1 MQVANANPEIK
12 VTGRHV
18 AVTDAIVEYARK
30 KVDNLHLDYP
40 RIIEA
45 QIILDVEKYRHIAEV
60 VLRCNNH
67 ITIDASAETSDL
79 YASIDEAVG
88 KIAQQMRKHKTRI
101 LRQHRPRRAQIRH
114 LEAQIIADE
123 VDESVDLDESAP
135 PMVVRTEKYPVKPM
149 FVDEAVLQL
158 QMNTAQQFVVFL
170 NAKSEKVNVLYRRKQ
185 GNFGVIEPA
194 FA

>member
-12 VTGRHV
+12 ITGRHV
-18 AVTDAIVEYARK
+18 AVTDAIVDYARK
-30 KVDNLHLDYP
+30 KVESLHLDYP
-40 RIIEA
+40 RIIDA
-45 QIILDVEKYRHIAEV
+45 QVILDVEKYRHIAEV
-60 VLRCNNH
+60 LLHCSNH

-79 YASIDEAVG
+79 YASIDEAVS
-88 KIAQQMRKHKTRI
+88 KIAQQMRKHKTKI
-101 LRQHRPRRAQIRH
+101 MRQHRPRRGQIRMI
-114 LEAQIIADE
+114 EEQILADE
-123 VDESVDLDESAP
+123 VAEEPDNGSEPL
-135 PMVVRTEKYPVKPM
+135 VVRTEKYPVKPM

>member
-18 AVTDAIVEYARK
+18 AVTDAILEYARK
-30 KVDNLHLDYP
+30 KVDSLHLDYP

-60 VLRCNNH
+60 VLRCTNH

-114 LEAQIIADE
+114 LEEQIIADE
-123 VDESVDLDESAP
+123 VDDELDNEAEP
-135 PMVVRTEKYPVKPM
+135 LVVRTEKYPVKPM

-170 NAKSEKVNVLYRRKQ
+170 NAKTEKVNVLYRRKQ

>member
-18 AVTDAIVEYARK
+18 AVTEPIVDYARK
-30 KVDNLHLDYP
+30 KLESLHLDYP
-40 RIIEA
+40 RIIDA
-45 QIILDVEKYRHIAEV
+45 QVILDVEKYRHIAEV
-60 VLRCNNH
+60 VLHCNNH

-101 LRQHRPRRAQIRH
+101 MRQHRPRRAQTRL
-114 LEAQIIADE
+114 LEEQVLADVSE
-123 VDESVDLDESAP
+123 EEEGEGSEPL
-135 PMVVRTEKYPVKPM
+135 VVRTEKYPVKPM

>member
-12 VTGRHV
+12 ITGRHV

-30 KVDNLHLDYP
+30 KVESLHLDYP
-40 RIIEA
+40 RIIDA
-45 QIILDVEKYRHIAEV
+45 QVILDVEKYRHIAEV
-60 VLRCNNH
+60 VLHCSNH

-79 YASIDEAVG
+79 YASIDEALG
-88 KIAQQMRKHKTRI
+88 KIAQQMRKHKTKI
-101 LRQHRPRRAQIRH
+101 MRQHRPRRAQIRH
-114 LEAQIIADE
+114 LEERVFADDSE
-123 VDESVDLDESAP
+123 DEPDNGVEPL
-135 PMVVRTEKYPVKPM
+135 VVRTEKYPVKPM

-194 FA
+194 FS

>member
-30 KVDNLHLDYP
+30 KVDSLHLDYP
-40 RIIEA
+40 RIIDA
-45 QIILDVEKYRHIAEV
+45 QVILDVEKYRHIAEV
-60 VLRCNNH
+60 LLHCSNH

-79 YASIDEAVG
+79 YASIDEAVS
-88 KIAQQMRKHKTRI
+88 KIAQQMRKHKTKI
-101 LRQHRPRRAQIRH
+101 MRQHRPRRAQVRMI
-114 LEAQIIADE
+114 EEQIIADE
-123 VDESVDLDESAP
+123 VEPESDTGAEPL
-135 PMVVRTEKYPVKPM
+135 VVRTEKYQVKPM

-158 QMNTAQQFVVFL
+158 QMNASQQFVVFL

-194 FA
+194 FT

>member
-30 KVDNLHLDYP
+30 KVDSLHLDYP

-45 QIILDVEKYRHIAEV
+45 QVILDVEKYRHIAEV
-60 VLRCNNH
+60 VLRCTNH

-114 LEAQIIADE
+114 LEEQIIADE
-123 VDESVDLDESAP
+123 VDDSADHENEP
-135 PMVVRTEKYPVKPM
+135 LVVRTEKYPVKPM

>member
-18 AVTDAIVEYARK
+18 AVTEPIVDYARK
-30 KVDNLHLDYP
+30 KVESLHLDYP
-40 RIIEA
+40 RIIDA
-45 QIILDVEKYRHIAEV
+45 QVILDVEKYRHIAEV
-60 VLRCNNH
+60 VLHCSNH

-79 YASIDEAVG
+79 YASIDEAVA
-88 KIAQQMRKHKTRI
+88 KIAQQMRKHKTKI
-101 LRQHRPRRAQIRH
+101 MRQHRPRRAQIRH
-114 LEAQIIADE
+114 LEAQILEDE
-123 VDESVDLDESAP
+123 TAEEAENGAEPL
-135 PMVVRTEKYPVKPM
+135 VVQMEKYPVKPM

-194 FA
+194 FS

>member
-18 AVTDAIVEYARK
+18 AVTEPIVDYARK
-30 KVDNLHLDYP
+30 KVESLHLDYP
-40 RIIEA
+40 RIIDA
-45 QIILDVEKYRHIAEV
+45 QVILDVEKYRHIAEV
-60 VLRCNNH
+60 VLHCSNH

-88 KIAQQMRKHKTRI
+88 KIAQQMRKHKTKI
-101 LRQHRPRRAQIRH
+101 MRQHRPRRAQVRH
-114 LEAQIIADE
+114 LEETILADDIAD
-123 VDESVDLDESAP
+123 DEPGNGAEPL
-135 PMVVRTEKYPVKPM
+135 VVQTEKYPVKPM

>member
-18 AVTDAIVEYARK
+18 AVTEPIVDYARK
-30 KVDNLHLDYP
+30 KVESLHLDYP
-40 RIIEA
+40 RIIDA
-45 QIILDVEKYRHIAEV
+45 QVILDVEKYRHIAEV
-60 VLRCNNH
+60 VLRCSNH

-88 KIAQQMRKHKTRI
+88 KIAQQMRKHKTKI
-101 LRQHRPRRAQIRH
+101 MRQHRPRRAQERH
-114 LEAQIIADE
+114 LEEQILEDE
-123 VDESVDLDESAP
+123 TAEEAENAVGPL
-135 PMVVRTEKYPVKPM
+135 VVRTEKYPVKPM

-194 FA
+194 FS

>member
-18 AVTDAIVEYARK
+18 AVTDAIVDYARK
-30 KVDNLHLDYP
+30 KVEGLHLDYP
-40 RIIEA
+40 RIIDA
-45 QIILDVEKYRHIAEV
+45 QVILDVEKYRHIAEV
-60 VLRCNNH
+60 LLHCSNH

-88 KIAQQMRKHKTRI
+88 KIAQQMRKHKTKI
-101 LRQHRPRRAQIRH
+101 MRQHRPRRAQTRH
-114 LEAQIIADE
+114 LEEQIIADE
-123 VDESVDLDESAP
+123 VYEEPDPAAEPL
-135 PMVVRTEKYPVKPM
+135 VVRMEKYPVKPM

-170 NAKSEKVNVLYRRKQ
+170 NARSEKVNVLYRRKQ
-185 GNFGVIEPA
+185 GNFGVIEPS
-194 FA
+194 FS

>member
-18 AVTDAIVEYARK
+18 AVTDAIVDYARK
-30 KVDNLHLDYP
+30 KVEGLHLDYP
-40 RIIEA
+40 RIIDA
-45 QIILDVEKYRHIAEV
+45 QVILDVEKYRHMAEV
-60 VLRCNNH
+60 VLHCNNH
-67 ITIDASAETSDL
+67 ITIDASAETPDL
-79 YASIDEAVG
+79 YASIDEVVG
-88 KIAQQMRKHKTRI
+88 KIAQQMRKHKTKI
-101 LRQHRPRRAQIRH
+101 MRQHRPRRAQIRH
-114 LEAQIIADE
+114 LEEHVIADE
-123 VDESVDLDESAP
+123 AEPDHENGAEPL
-135 PMVVRTEKYPVKPM
+135 VVQTEKYPVKPM

-194 FA
+194 FS

>member
-18 AVTDAIVEYARK
+18 AVTDAILEYARK
-30 KVDNLHLDYP
+30 KVDSLHLDYP

-60 VLRCNNH
+60 VLRCTNH

-123 VDESVDLDESAP
+123 VNDEPDFEAEPL
-135 PMVVRTEKYPVKPM
+135 VVRTEKYPVKPM

>member
-1 MQVANANPEIK
+1 MQVAHANPEIK

-18 AVTDAIVEYARK
+18 AVTEPIVDYARK
-30 KVDNLHLDYP
+30 KVESLHLDYP
-40 RIIEA
+40 RIIDA
-45 QIILDVEKYRHIAEV
+45 QVILDVEKYRHIAEV
-60 VLRCNNH
+60 VLHCSNH

-79 YASIDEAVG
+79 YASIDEAVA
-88 KIAQQMRKHKTRI
+88 KIAQQMRKHKTKI
-101 LRQHRPRRAQIRH
+101 MRQHRPRRAQIRH
-114 LEAQIIADE
+114 LEAQILEDE
-123 VDESVDLDESAP
+123 TAEEAENGAEPL
-135 PMVVRTEKYPVKPM
+135 VVQMEKYPVKPM

-194 FA
+194 FS

>member
-30 KVDNLHLDYP
+30 KVDSLHLDYP

-60 VLRCNNH
+60 VLRCTNH

-123 VDESVDLDESAP
+123 VNEEEDHEAEPL
-135 PMVVRTEKYPVKPM
+135 VVRTEKYPVKPM

-185 GNFGVIEPA
+185 GNFGVIEPT
-194 FA
+194 FD

>member
-18 AVTDAIVEYARK
+18 AVTDAILDYARK
-30 KVDNLHLDYP
+30 KVESLHLDYP
-40 RIIEA
+40 RIIDA
-45 QIILDVEKYRHIAEV
+45 QVILEVEKYRHIAEV
-60 VLRCNNH
+60 VLHCNNH

-79 YASIDEAVG
+79 YASIDEAVS
-88 KIAQQMRKHKTRI
+88 KIAQQMRKHKTKI
-101 LRQHRPRRAQIRH
+101 MRQHRPRRAQVRMI
-114 LEAQIIADE
+114 EEQIIADE
-123 VDESVDLDESAP
+123 VEPESDTGAEPL
-135 PMVVRTEKYPVKPM
+135 VVRTEKYQVKPM

-158 QMNTAQQFVVFL
+158 QMNASQQFVVFL

-194 FA
+194 FT

>member
-1 MQVANANPEIK
+1 MQVANANPQIK

-18 AVTDAIVEYARK
+18 AVTDAILEYARK
-30 KVDNLHLDYP
+30 KVESLHLDYP
-40 RIIEA
+40 RIIDA
-45 QIILDVEKYRHIAEV
+45 QVILEVEKYRHIAEV
-60 VLRCNNH
+60 VLHCNNH

-79 YASIDEAVG
+79 YASIDEAVS
-88 KIAQQMRKHKTRI
+88 KIAQQMRKHKTKI
-101 LRQHRPRRAQIRH
+101 MRQHRPRKAEVRM
-114 LEAQIIADE
+114 LEERIIADE
-123 VDESVDLDESAP
+123 VEPEPENGAEPL
-135 PMVVRTEKYPVKPM
+135 VVRTEKYPVKPM

-194 FA
+194 FL

>member
-18 AVTDAIVEYARK
+18 AVTEPIVDYARK
-30 KVDNLHLDYP
+30 KVESLHLDYP
-40 RIIEA
+40 RIIDA
-45 QIILDVEKYRHIAEV
+45 QVILDVEKYRHIAEV
-60 VLRCNNH
+60 VLHCSNH

-88 KIAQQMRKHKTRI
+88 KIAQQMRKHKTKI
-101 LRQHRPRRAQIRH
+101 MRQHRPRRAQIRH
-114 LEAQIIADE
+114 LEAQILADE
-123 VDESVDLDESAP
+123 TAEEADDGVEPL
-135 PMVVRTEKYPVKPM
+135 VVPTEKYPVKPM

-194 FA
+194 FS

>member
-30 KVDNLHLDYP
+30 KVDSLHLDYP

-60 VLRCNNH
+60 VLRCTNH

-114 LEAQIIADE
+114 LEEQIIADE
-123 VDESVDLDESAP
+123 VDDEPDNEAEP
-135 PMVVRTEKYPVKPM
+135 LVVRTEKYPVKPM

>member
-18 AVTDAIVEYARK
+18 AVTDAIVDYARK
-30 KVDNLHLDYP
+30 KVESLHLDYP
-40 RIIEA
+40 RIIDA
-45 QIILDVEKYRHIAEV
+45 QVILDVEKYRHIAEV
-60 VLRCNNH
+60 VLHCSNH

-88 KIAQQMRKHKTRI
+88 KIAQQMRKHKTKI
-101 LRQHRPRRAQIRH
+101 MRQHRPRRAQIRH
-114 LEAQIIADE
+114 LEEHILADDND
-123 VDESVDLDESAP
+123 DEPELNGAEP
-135 PMVVRTEKYPVKPM
+135 LVVRMEKYPVKPM

-194 FA
+194 FS

>member
-12 VTGRHV
+12 ITGRHV

-30 KVDNLHLDYP
+30 KVESLHLDYP
-40 RIIEA
+40 RIIDA
-45 QIILDVEKYRHIAEV
+45 QVILDVEKYRQIAEV
-60 VLRCNNH
+60 VLHCSNH
-67 ITIDASAETSDL
+67 ITIDASAETPDL
-79 YASIDEAVG
+79 YASIDEAVA
-88 KIAQQMRKHKTRI
+88 KIAQQMRKHKTKI
-101 LRQHRPRRAQIRH
+101 MRQHRPRRAQTRM
-114 LEAQIIADE
+114 LEEMILADE
-123 VDESVDLDESAP
+123 VDDQPETGAEPL
-135 PMVVRTEKYPVKPM
+135 VVRMEKYPVKPM

-170 NAKSEKVNVLYRRKQ
+170 NAKTEKVNVLYRRKQ

>member
-18 AVTDAIVEYARK
+18 AVTETIADYARK
-30 KVDNLHLDYP
+30 KVESLHLDYP

-45 QIILDVEKYRHIAEV
+45 QVILDVEKYRHIAEV
-60 VLRCNNH
+60 VLRCSNH

-79 YASIDEAVG
+79 YASIDEALG
-88 KIAQQMRKHKTRI
+88 KIAQQMRKHKTKI
-101 LRQHRPRRAQIRH
+101 MRQHRPRRAQARD
-114 LEAQIIADE
+114 LEAQILADE
-123 VDESVDLDESAP
+123 VDEQPENGVEPL
-135 PMVVRTEKYPVKPM
+135 VVPTEKYPVKPM

-158 QMNTAQQFVVFL
+158 QMNTSQQFVVFL

-194 FA
+194 FS

>member
-18 AVTDAIVEYARK
+18 AVTDAILDYARK
-30 KVDNLHLDYP
+30 KVESLHLDYP
-40 RIIEA
+40 RIIDA
-45 QIILDVEKYRHIAEV
+45 QVILDVEKYRHIAEV
-60 VLRCNNH
+60 VLHCNNH

-88 KIAQQMRKHKTRI
+88 KIAQQMRKHKTKI
-101 LRQHRPRRAQIRH
+101 MRQHRPRRAQARMI
-114 LEAQIIADE
+114 EEQIIADE
-123 VDESVDLDESAP
+123 VAP
-135 PMVVRTEKYPVKPM
+135 EPDVEAEPLVVRTEKYQVKPM

-158 QMNTAQQFVVFL
+158 QMNTSQQFVVFL
-170 NAKSEKVNVLYRRKQ
+170 NAKTEKVNVLYRRKQ